1 MEFLPV
7 QASMGPVAVV
17 VVVVVVVVQP
27 ARAVRWAW
35 LLVYG
40 WACWP
45 TTTIRSCYYGDEG
58 VADVQRDD
66 D

>member
-7 QASMGPVAVV
+7 QASMAPVA
-17 VVVVVVVVQP
+17 VVQP
-27 ARAVRWAW
+27 ARAVSWAW
-35 LLVYG
+35 SLVNG
-40 WACWP
+40 WGCWP